1 VKRPGARALGVGI
14 AGVTAC
20 AFLPTLWNGFID
32 LDDQMNVVANPW
44 IRALGPAELR
54 WMLTTFHLGHWQP
67 LSWVTLALDYRVW
80 GLDAS
85 GYHLTSLVLHVLNA
99 VLLFALA
106 RRLLR
111 ATGLDERRV
120 LAGAAFGALLWS
132 VHPLRVESV
141 AWVTERRDVLAT
153 FFTLLALLAYT
164 RGSIPGALVAAVLAM
179 LAKASAMVI
188 PVFLVILDVYPL
200 RRLGGP
206 RGWTIRRVWLEKV
219 PFFALAI
226 VGAVVAAAAQRSA
239 GALRP
244 LAEVTL
250 AHRAG
255 AAMYGLGFYL
265 WKTIV
270 PRHLLPMY
278 EYPLDM
284 SPLHPLALAGVVT
297 AVAVAVAAIA
307 LRRRAPGIAAAF
319 VAYLA
324 AIAPTL
330 GLAQAGPQVVAD
342 RYGYLSTIGWSIV
355 AGGLAV
361 AGATMQRARTVAT
374 ALAVVVLAV
383 LTARQTT
390 MWHDPVTLW
399 SRVAAIE
406 PTNAFALKSLGD
418 AARVAG
424 NLDDAIRW
432 YERALAL
439 RTYADAEMN
448 LATVLA
454 QRGRVEDAVAHY
466 RAAIRADPGYAFAY
480 TSYGVLEANRRHFD
494 EAIAAHRRALA
505 IDPNLMEAHANLA
518 TALDD
523 LGRDDEAKREYA
535 EALRLK
541 PSAEVYNN
549 LGLLALKEQHP
560 GDAVAMFRRALALR
574 TDIPV
579 VYLHLAR
586 ALVAAGDRTGAATAL
601 DTALRL
607 DPNLPGA
614 RAMLAEVRGQRD

>member
-1 VKRPGARALGVGI
+1 
-14 AGVTAC
+14 
-20 AFLPTLWNGFID
+20 
-32 LDDQMNVVANPW
+32 
-44 IRALGPAELR
+44 IRALGPAELH
-54 WMLTTFHLGHWQP
+54 WMLTTFQLGHWQP
-67 LSWVTLALDYRVW
+67 LSWLTLALDYRVW

-85 GYHLTSLVLHVLNA
+85 GYHLTSLLLHVLNA

-106 RRLLR
+106 RRLLDR
-111 ATGLDERRV
+111 AGLDERRA
-120 LAGAAFGALLWS
+120 LAGAALGALLWS

-153 FFTLLALLAYT
+153 FFTLVALLAYT
-164 RGSIPGALVAAVLAM
+164 RGSIPATLAAAVFAV

-200 RRLGGP
+200 RRLGGA
-206 RGWTIRRVWLEKV
+206 RGWTVRRVWLEKV

-226 VGAVVAAAAQRSA
+226 AAAVVAAAAQRSA

-270 PRHLLPMY
+270 PRRLLPMY
-278 EYPLDM
+278 EYPLGM
-284 SPLHPLALAGVVT
+284 SPLYPLALAGVAT
-297 AVAVAVAAIA
+297 AVVVAVAAIA

-342 RYGYLSTIGWSIV
+342 RYAYLSTIGWSIV

-361 AGATMQRARTVAT
+361 AGTTMQRARAVA
-374 ALAVVVLAV
+374 AAVAIVVLAV

-390 MWHDPVTLW
+390 TWHDPVMLW
-399 SRVAAIE
+399 SRVAALE

-424 NLDDAIRW
+424 DADGAIRW

-439 RTYADAEMN
+439 RPYADAEMN
-448 LATVLA
+448 LAAVLA
-454 QRGRVEDAVAHY
+454 QRGRVDDAVAHY

-480 TSYGVLEANRRHFD
+480 TSYGVLEADRGHLD

-518 TALDD
+518 AALED

-535 EALRLK
+535 EALRLR

-549 LGLLALKEQHP
+549 LGLLALKEQRA
-560 GDAVAMFRRALALR
+560 DEAVAMFRRAVALR
-574 TDIPV
+574 ADIPV
-579 VYLHLAR
+579 VYQNLAR
-586 ALVAAGDRTGAATAL
+586 ALTAAGDRDGAAAAL
-601 DTALRL
+601 ETALRL
-607 DPNLPGA
+607 DPNLAGA
-614 RAMLAEVRGQRD
+614 RAMLDGLRAAAQ